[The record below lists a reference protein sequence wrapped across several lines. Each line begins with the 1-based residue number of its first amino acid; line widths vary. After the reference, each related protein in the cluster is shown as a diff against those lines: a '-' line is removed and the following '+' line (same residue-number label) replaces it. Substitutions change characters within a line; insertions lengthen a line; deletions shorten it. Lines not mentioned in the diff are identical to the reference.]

1 MFSRKGSMDEMEAAK
16 LASLKHYLSRELSS
30 SIKKLQKDHISS
42 DSAIR
47 SGEIA
52 NRICNL
58 IEAVLLHHLKESYS
72 SKTPWPF
79 LMKFTHKDVISQLKG
94 LTQVNT
100 EIGYCRAWV
109 RLALNDGLMDSYMDA
124 MLSDVKV
131 IQSHYKRT
139 SFLRDPEEPHIM
151 KNYLQGLVN
160 FTFQLSFNS
169 SLLNVWGAAPMI
181 LAGSW
186 ESPRERTQSNPNT
199 SKRIVTGG
207 PPLGIHQGDRTTQD
221 LLVTKTKGDG
231 THPPRDRGLSFEE
244 SFHECEISST
254 LLRSPSEDGSTLLRM
269 GGLTVSTDADPT
281 TPENGGGLPASDKDL
296 PEIRQDSYEDS
307 IVIHMVSESP
317 ANHTDS
323 KVESDRVE
331 TVYQAADDSKAKEFE
346 VNMEERQ
353 TERKE
358 KPSELNVKQDVSG
371 REPVNPFS
379 ILETNLH
386 IPCQTDIYDAKENAT
401 PNPETPHDDHQTGT
415 QEGAVEAVQ
424 PPADV
429 AKGSPDE
436 GGNEEDPQHV
446 HGNSLGAMSGWSSE
460 FQNQLSPDTP
470 SQESVPPDASKTL
483 SYKTMLQQ
491 YSLQGPQPPT
501 SFPEALDQR
510 TDNHQAPPIE
520 GALTSRARSPS
531 DLDDLPSD
539 FERTQSLLA
548 MITEIGREK
557 GLDKQNYQCK
567 GCSRPVGII
576 YGKARVCSYDGNYYC
591 YECHKDDEAVIP
603 ARILYNWDFRKHKVA
618 VHTKLFLQQ
627 IEEMPL
633 IEVKECNMSL
643 YKASSELANVLR
655 VRTQL
660 KYLKAYLFTCKQSVA
675 EGLRKRIWPREY
687 MLDHVHLYSVM
698 DFLQVQS
705 GVLLHFLRKVIVFAA
720 KHVQQCALCSQ
731 KGFICLICESPKII
745 YPFDTDLTVRCDTCK
760 TVFHKACKSDVTPCP
775 KCKRRL
781 LRNQQLQASPQDLDF
796 ASPFT

>member
-1 MFSRKGSMDEMEAAK
+1 MFGRKGSMDEMEAAK

-47 SGEIA
+47 SGETA
-52 NRICNL
+52 NKICNL
-58 IEAVLLHHLKESYS
+58 IEAVFLHHLKESYS

-79 LMKFTHKDVISQLKG
+79 LMKFTHKDVVSQLKG
-94 LTQVNT
+94 LSHVNT
-100 EIGYCRAWV
+100 EVGYCRAWV

-124 MLSDVKV
+124 MLSDMKV
-131 IQSHYKRT
+131 IQKYYKRT
-139 SFLRDPEEPHIM
+139 SFLRDSEEPHIM

-186 ESPRERTQSNPNT
+186 ETPRERTHSIPN
-199 SKRIVTGG
+199 SPKRIVTGG
-207 PPLGIHQGDRTTQD
+207 PPLGIHQADRPTQD
-221 LLVTKTKGDG
+221 LLITRTKGDDIR
-231 THPPRDRGLSFEE
+231 PQRDRALSFED
-244 SFHECEISST
+244 SFHECEISSA
-254 LLRSPSEDGSTLLRM
+254 LLRSPSEDGPALLRM
-269 GGLTVSTDADPT
+269 GGPTISTDTDPT
-281 TPENGGGLPASDKDL
+281 MHENRGVPALGGDL

-317 ANHTDS
+317 VDNATS
-323 KVESDRVE
+323 EIKSDKVE
-331 TVYQAADDSKAKEFE
+331 TVYQSTDENKTKEFE
-346 VNMEERQ
+346 FKTDEKLQDGMAERSDI
-353 TERKE
+353 
-358 KPSELNVKQDVSG
+358 SEPMS
-371 REPVNPFS
+371 REPVNPFDVP
-379 ILETNLH
+379 ETEIHDSEAN
-386 IPCQTDIYDAKENAT
+386 IYNAKESSGEISEM
-401 PNPETPHDDHQTGT
+401 PKDDLQNGE
-415 QEGAVEAVQ
+415 QEGAVEPAQ
-424 PPADV
+424 PPKEVVKETLKEDT
-429 AKGSPDE
+429 
-436 GGNEEDPQHV
+436 NEEAHERV

-470 SQESVPPDASKTL
+470 SNESIPVVVSKTI
-483 SYKTMLQQ
+483 SYSSMLQE
-491 YSLQGPQPPT
+491 YTLQGPQPPT
-501 SFPEALDQR
+501 SFPETLPTR
-510 TDNHQAPPIE
+510 PDNRPAPLTE
-520 GALTSRARSPS
+520 GALSSRARKPS
-531 DLDDLPSD
+531 DLDDLPAD
-539 FERTQSLLA
+539 FERTQSLLT
-548 MITEIGREK
+548 MVTELGREK
-557 GLDKQNYQCK
+557 GLDKQNYQCR

-576 YGKARVCSYDGNYYC
+576 YGKARVCSYDGNCYC
-591 YECHKDDEAVIP
+591 YDCHKDDEAVIP

-633 IEVKECNMSL
+633 IDLKECNLSL
-643 YKASSELANVLR
+643 YKASSELANVLT

-675 EGLRKRIWPREY
+675 EGLRKKIWPREY

-698 DFLQVQS
+698 DLLQVQS
-705 GVLLHFLRKVIVFAA
+705 GTLLHFLRKVIVFAA

-775 KCKRRL
+775 KCERRL
-781 LRNQQLQASPQDLDF
+781 LRKQQLQTSPQDLDF